1 MAGVQVEDEVQVEP
15 GRGIGR
21 RLGLWVVGAGVVGA
35 LALPLW
41 RVGIGWPIAALA
53 LLGTIAVARF
63 GRDGGEATATGD
75 ATRQG
80 DGGEATATGD
90 ATLAAAAG
98 DGGERV
104 WRVAAGVAALG
115 LVAVAGVRAAGWLVA
130 LCLLT
135 AFAIGSYA
143 LAGGRTWAGVG
154 RGLVAWAADS
164 LNALGWAAGGT
175 RGWTGRGGGRG
186 DGRGSGSWA
195 GLRTV
200 TGVVIGVVLVA
211 VFGALFRA
219 ADPAFADLVRRMTD
233 DISAITLLRAVLG
246 FALLTTAAL
255 GAAYLVLTRTPAP
268 APEPTTNER
277 RMLGPAEWVAPLVM
291 LDVLFAVFVWV
302 QLTTLF
308 GGEEFVLAPGGPDYA
323 DYARDGFLQL
333 VVVTILTLGVV
344 AVLAVWAGR
353 RSRRERVALRVLGG
367 ALCGLTLVIVASALK
382 RMGLYAEAY
391 GFSVPRLLGYA
402 AEAWLGLV
410 FALLILAGIRL
421 RAGWLPRAV
430 TAAAVVVVA
439 GLAAVNPEA
448 LMARTHIERL
458 DRAYPLDYYYLS
470 TLSADAEPELRRLPE
485 QDRSCV
491 LARLRAELETPD
503 PWYGLNLARQRARE
517 LLALDA
523 GRPNQPPM
531 ADIGREGCRNFGLSM
546 P

>member
-1 MAGVQVEDEVQVEP
+1 MGETPPGPTPLAQPGCRDLRVAGEP
-15 GRGIGR
+15 
-21 RLGLWVVGAGVVGA
+21 
-35 LALPLW
+35 P
-41 RVGIGWPIAALA
+41 
-53 LLGTIAVARF
+53 RF
-63 GRDGGEATATGD
+63 GLEHSGP
-75 ATRQG
+75 
-80 DGGEATATGD
+80 
-90 ATLAAAAG
+90 
-98 DGGERV
+98 
-104 WRVAAGVAALG
+104 
-115 LVAVAGVRAAGWLVA
+115 
-130 LCLLT
+130 
-135 AFAIGSYA
+135 
-143 LAGGRTWAGVG
+143 
-154 RGLVAWAADS
+154 GLVAWAADS
-164 LNALGWAAGGT
+164 LNGLGWAAGGT
-175 RGWTGRGGGRG
+175 RGWTGRGGGRR

-233 DISAITLLRAVLG
+233 DISATTLLRAVLG

-255 GAAYLVLTRTPAP
+255 GAAYLVLTRTPVW
-268 APEPTTNER
+268 APEPTTKER
-277 RMLGPAEWVAPLVM
+277 RMLGPGEWVAPLVM

-344 AVLAVWAGR
+344 GVLAVWAGR
-353 RSRRERVALRVLGG
+353 RSRPERVALRVLGG
-367 ALCGLTLVIVASALK
+367 ALCGPTLVIVASALK

-402 AEAWLGLV
+402 AEAWFGLV
-410 FALLILAGIRL
+410 FVLLILAGIRL
-421 RAGWLPRAV
+421 RADWLPRAV

-470 TLSADAEPELRRLPE
+470 TLSADAVPELRRLAEP
-485 QDRSCV
+485 DRSCV
-491 LARLRAELETPD
+491 LARLRAELEAPD

-517 LLALDA
+517 LLAVDA
-523 GRPNQPPM
+523 GRPHHPPM
-531 ADIGREGCRNFGLSM
+531 ADMGREGCRNFGLSM